1 MKLKKITLLA
11 VISGLA
17 TFVHASDSAE
27 KLFDAKCAMCHSK
40 TTPKDRNA
48 VVAPALFGVMRHIK
62 MAYPKRE
69 DATKFMVDYVLNPTK
84 EKAICM
90 PQKIQKFGLM
100 PSQKGNISETE
111 LKEVTEW
118 MFDNFPPKNFAGRG
132 AGQTGAKSSGMTG
145 MSGRPAFE
153 DFDANGDGAI
163 SKEEFDA
170 FLKAKMQRMQNTK

>member
-1 MKLKKITLLA
+1 MKLRKATLVVMIA
-11 VISGLA
+11 GL
-17 TFVHASDSAE
+17 TTLTHASDGAE

-40 TTPKDRNA
+40 TMPKDRNA

-62 MAYPKRE
+62 MAYPKKE
-69 DATKFMVDYVLNPTK
+69 EAVQFMVDYVLNPTK

-100 PSQKGNISETE
+100 PSQKGNISKTE

-132 AGQTGAKSSGMTG
+132 AGQTGAKCAGMTG
-145 MSGRPAFE
+145 RSGRPSFE
-153 DFDANGDGAI
+153 NFDANGDGMI

-170 FLKAKMQRMQNTK
+170 FRKARMQGMQNTK